1 MKKIL
6 QETRTDLVN
15 EDGEV
20 LRTEKTTIAYV
31 ENEPDY
37 VKMYLKDI
45 LKLKDIQKAG
55 NDVLFA
61 ILKRIDYS
69 NEIFLFAPVKRKI
82 AEELNLKE
90 VTISKSIED
99 LCKKEII
106 IRKERGVYVVNPF
119 YFGRGKWE
127 NIKRIRLEIEYGTN
141 GRILKQIEIENENTT
156 M

>member
-1 MKKIL
+1 MKKIS
-6 QETRTDLVN
+6 QEITVDIVN

-20 LRTEKTTIAYV
+20 LREQKTTTSYV
-31 ENEPDY
+31 DNEPDY
-37 VKMYLKDI
+37 VKMYFKDI
-45 LKLKDIQKAG
+45 LKMKDIQKAG
-55 NDVLFA
+55 NEVLFS

-90 VTISKSIED
+90 VTVSKAIEE

-127 NIKRIRLEIEYGTN
+127 NIKKIRMEIGYDIS
-141 GRILKQIEIENENTT
+141 GRNLTKIEFENE
-156 M
+156 

>member
-1 MKKIL
+1 M
-6 QETRTDLVN
+6 
-15 EDGEV
+15 
-20 LRTEKTTIAYV
+20 
-31 ENEPDY
+31 
-37 VKMYLKDI
+37 
-45 LKLKDIQKAG
+45 LKDIQKAG
-55 NDVLFA
+55 NEVLFS

-90 VTISKSIED
+90 VTVSKAIEE

-127 NIKRIRLEIEYGTN
+127 NIKKIRMEIGYDIS
-141 GRILKQIEIENENTT
+141 GRNLTKIEFDNE
-156 M
+156 

>member
-1 MKKIL
+1 MKKIS
-6 QETRTDLVN
+6 QEITVDVVN

-20 LRTEKTTIAYV
+20 LREQKTTTAYV
-31 ENEPDY
+31 DNEPDY
-37 VKMYLKDI
+37 VKMYFRDI
-45 LKLKDIQKAG
+45 LKMKDIQKSG
-55 NDVLFA
+55 NEVLFS

-90 VTISKSIED
+90 VTVSKAIEE

-127 NIKRIRLEIEYGTN
+127 NIKKIRMEIGYDVS
-141 GRILKQIEIENENTT
+141 GRNLTKIEFDNE
-156 M
+156 